1 MEESENDATDTVA
14 VTACS
19 VGSATPSLDSL
30 PEHLILHILS
40 FLPTQDTISTSLV
53 SKKLRSYWS
62 LIPSLNLSYSRF
74 PPYNTPS
81 TTRQFFAEFVDR
93 TLISRSLSP
102 LLKFCLDFIYED
114 RYGFHV
120 DSWIRYAIKN
130 QVQEL
135 DLDFFIDSRF
145 FVDEPHL
152 RDTYDFPF
160 SALRHGKVRVL
171 KLTRCDL
178 TLPVNMSCMRLWTM
192 KSVYLDQIY
201 LSDQMVA
208 DLINGCPNLEVL
220 ELANCYGMDTLK
232 VCSGKLKEL
241 VLEYFIRSDTEAN
254 LEIDCPNLVSL
265 TIIWFEV
272 GKCRVQNLSSLVR
285 FHTSI
290 GHKRDLYYGYWK
302 KIVSILDQ
310 VPHIKSLLVQNWW
323 LKLELLTGYTQYD
336 LLGMAQL
343 LELTPHMET
352 LILDYLLKVDKDESL
367 SEELLKK
374 PINLSIPSLKEVK
387 MKQFTCTEKEDSL
400 WRALEIHFDCSLP
413 RHSQFI
419 HFFSTLRSIHFGSQ
433 VSIIWRVAVVT
444 CIWEIWHCRNE
455 AIFKDVSP
463 SIQHSKI
470 NLFRMIR
477 ESFASSKG
485 FCSSRRDA
493 VILSCLLASPRPP
506 LAPNIIPVHWL
517 KPPPGWIKVNVDG
530 SAFGTPG
537 EAGAGGIFRNYR
549 GFPNGCFAFSTPL
562 SFAYMA
568 ELRAAIFAIELAWE
582 TNWHQL
588 WVESDSIYVVNLLR
602 HRSIDVPWSIRQ
614 EWLHCL
620 SICSRMNILV
630 SHIFREGNRVAD
642 ALVKVWS
649 LFFSNQLVAFRSYFF
664 ATGLSMM
671 TFVIFLNCVF
681 LDFSEP
687 FSSPS
692 FVCSPPSHLVQTLT
706 FFFY

>member
-130 QVQEL
+130 Q
-135 DLDFFIDSRF
+135 
-145 FVDEPHL
+145 
-152 RDTYDFPF
+152 
-160 SALRHGKVRVL
+160 
-171 KLTRCDL
+171 
-178 TLPVNMSCMRLWTM
+178 
-192 KSVYLDQIY
+192 
-201 LSDQMVA
+201 
-208 DLINGCPNLEVL
+208 
-220 ELANCYGMDTLK
+220 
-232 VCSGKLKEL
+232 
-241 VLEYFIRSDTEAN
+241 
-254 LEIDCPNLVSL
+254 
-265 TIIWFEV
+265 
-272 GKCRVQNLSSLVR
+272 
-285 FHTSI
+285 
-290 GHKRDLYYGYWK
+290 
-302 KIVSILDQ
+302 
-310 VPHIKSLLVQNWW
+310 
-323 LKLELLTGYTQYD
+323 LELLTGYTQYD